1 MDVLCGVS
9 SQLLLLLPGLQRRVQ
24 FVSRRRGWPG
34 GGGGSGQEAQSILSL
49 QMNLGGKVRGPGRAA
64 PVSALLSMWGR
75 DKCRD
80 YFKEKPIRVVNR
92 PKGGNRAERE
102 PRMTAGLPTWWMGW
116 EDICRES

>member
-1 MDVLCGVS
+1 MLCGVS

-49 QMNLGGKVRGPGRAA
+49 QMNLGGKVRSPGRAA

-92 PKGGNRAERE
+92 PKGEIE
-102 PRMTAGLPTWWMGW
+102 Q
-116 EDICRES
+116 RESPG

>member
-1 MDVLCGVS
+1 
-9 SQLLLLLPGLQRRVQ
+9 
-24 FVSRRRGWPG
+24 
-34 GGGGSGQEAQSILSL
+34 
-49 QMNLGGKVRGPGRAA
+49 MNLGRKGRGPGRAA

-92 PKGGNRAERE
+92 PKAGNRAERE